1 MSPQRAQFG
10 TVLSGAGVSAGIV
23 LGNATLIDSEEIQVE
38 HVRLPQAMLESEV
51 GRLKAAIGDAELE
64 LDELARRLEQSG
76 IGHGEP
82 TLVLDAHRLMLRDP
96 MIIEKATR
104 YIREERLNAAWALSL
119 ALHDIEATFEQMD
132 NAFFRERGADVR
144 HVVELLLKALDGSS
158 TQENRLGRVRPGAM
172 VIATGVS
179 PAETLELCRRRV
191 AALVIDQ
198 ATPTS
203 HSAII
208 ARSLGVPAV
217 VGVRNVVDHVAEND
231 RLIVDGAEGE
241 VIVHPTQDEE
251 LFYDRRA
258 RRASVVSRAVRQNRA
273 LPAATPDGQA
283 VVGLFANV
291 DLADEVESILEQ
303 GAEGVGLFR
312 TEFLFID
319 RLQLPTEEEQLAAYR
334 ALLEAMGDR
343 QVTFRTLDVGGDK
356 ILPAP
361 VRGSVSSSEHL
372 RAIRFCLK
380 ERGLFRTQLRA
391 MLRASVFGTM
401 RLLVPFVSGLDEVRE
416 AKAEV
421 ERARQE
427 LIAEGHAV
435 AEDVPVGFMI
445 EVPSAALIADL
456 IARECDFL
464 SVGTNDLIQYTIAIS
479 RDDPELDYLYH
490 PLHPA
495 LLRLLGSITAACR
508 DAGIPSSLC
517 GEMAG
522 EPRYA
527 LVLLALGFDQLS
539 MNARSI
545 PFVKEVIRRT
555 SLADAQDLLRQISQ
569 LGSAAEVADLVDST
583 MVERFSEI
591 VVPRMRGAP
600 QYMR

>member
-1 MSPQRAQFG
+1 M
-10 TVLSGAGVSAGIV
+10 LSGSGVSSGIV
-23 LGNATLIDSEEIQVE
+23 LGNATLVDSEEIQVE
-38 HVRLPQAMLESEV
+38 HVRLPESMLENEV
-51 GRLKAAIGDAELE
+51 ARLKGAIGDAEQE
-64 LDELARRLEQSG
+64 LDALAGRLEDSG

-82 TLVLDAHRLMLRDP
+82 TLVLDAHKLMLRDP

-104 YIREERLNAAWALSL
+104 YVREERLNAAWALSL

-144 HVVELLLKALDGSS
+144 HVVELLLRALDGSS
-158 TQENRLGRVRPGAM
+158 AQDNRLGRVRPGAM
-172 VIATGVS
+172 VIATNIS

-191 AALVIDQ
+191 AALVVDQ

-217 VGVRNVVDHVAEND
+217 VGVRNVLDHVAEND
-231 RLIVDGAEGE
+231 RLIVDGGEGE
-241 VIVHPTQDEE
+241 VIVHPTQEEE

-258 RRASVVSRAVRQNRA
+258 RRASVLSRAVLQNRA
-273 LPAATPDGQA
+273 LPAETPDGRA
-283 VVGLFANV
+283 IGLHANV
-291 DLADEVESILEQ
+291 DLVDEVSTILEQ
-303 GAEGVGLFR
+303 GAQGVGLFR

-319 RLQLPTEEEQLAAYR
+319 RVQLPTEEEQLAAYR
-334 ALLEAMGDR
+334 TLLEAMGDR
-343 QVTFRTLDVGGDK
+343 RVTIRTLDVGGDK
-356 ILPAP
+356 VLPAP
-361 VRGSVSSSEHL
+361 VRGSVSTSEHL

-391 MLRASVFGTM
+391 LLRASVYGNM
-401 RLLVPFVSGLDEVRE
+401 RLLVPFVSGIDEVLQ
-416 AKAEV
+416 AKQEV
-421 ERARQE
+421 ELARQE
-427 LIAEGHAV
+427 LVAQGYEV
-435 AEDVPVGFMI
+435 AEEVPVGFMI

-456 IARECDFL
+456 IAREADFL

-495 LLRLLGSITAACR
+495 LLRLLGTVTAACR
-508 DAGIPSSLC
+508 DAGIPSALC

-527 LVLLALGFDQLS
+527 LVLLALGFDELS
-539 MNARSI
+539 MNARSV

-555 SLADAQDLLRQISQ
+555 SLADAEDLLKQISEVA
-569 LGSAAEVADLVDST
+569 SAAEVADLVDST

-600 QYMR
+600 HYMR